1 MRPVRIIAA
10 LLFAATV
17 GMLAPAAPAWAAPAT
32 TLQVSPSSITAG
44 DTVVVSGSVG
54 PAPAGSACAISLM
67 LLSRAFAHTDESA
80 GVPAVIAAVEPGGT
94 FTTTTRIPGSTPAG
108 TYTISGRCGG
118 GNIGVVATL
127 EVRAAPTATT
137 TPAPAPSATAP
148 AATQPTASTAD
159 HRADSWIIPGLVG
172 LAVGAL
178 AALGVWLLYRHRH
191 PTGLGGPGR
200 SGEV

>member
-1 MRPVRIIAA
+1 MRPVRFIAA

-17 GMLAPAAPAWAAPAT
+17 GMLAPAAPASAAPAA
-32 TLQVSPSSITAG
+32 TLRVSPSSVTAG

-54 PAPAGSACAISLM
+54 PSPAGSACASSLM
-67 LLSRAFAHTDESA
+67 LLSNAFVPTDEFA
-80 GVPAVIAAVEPGGT
+80 GVPALTAAVKPDGT
-94 FTTTTRIPGSTPAG
+94 FTTTTRIPRSTPAG
-108 TYTISGRCGG
+108 TYTVSGRCGG

-148 AATQPTASTAD
+148 PATQPTASTAGQGG
-159 HRADSWIIPGLVG
+159 WIIPGLVG

-191 PTGLGGPGR
+191 STG
-200 SGEV
+200 